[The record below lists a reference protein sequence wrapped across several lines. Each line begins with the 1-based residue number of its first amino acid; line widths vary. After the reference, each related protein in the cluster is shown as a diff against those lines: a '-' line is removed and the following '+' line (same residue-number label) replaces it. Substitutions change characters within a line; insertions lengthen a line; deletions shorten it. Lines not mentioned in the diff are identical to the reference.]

1 MRKHVLVL
9 IGILYVTG
17 TLIAPNAAAKRECL
31 PYASYGETPIG
42 PMPFPR
48 QRDALKAAIQGWI
61 ADCTRDWG
69 RSVFNQ
75 SIRCDW
81 AKAKDKKSVCNRV
94 PSGFGG
100 YNHKCQ
106 VRGVGCADTLD

>member
-9 IGILYVTG
+9 IGILHVTG
-17 TLIAPNAAAKRECL
+17 TLIAPNAVAKRVCL
-31 PYASYGETPIG
+31 RTVSYGETPIG

-61 ADCTRDWG
+61 AHCTGDFAWAIADKA
-69 RSVFNQ
+69 
-75 SIRCDW
+75 IRCDW

-100 YNHKCQ
+100 YNYKCQ
-106 VRGVGCADTLD
+106 VRGKGCWDTLD